1 VQLCLDSMNWISQ
14 LPDIKAMVG
23 PLNRRLGYRNK
34 TLSVKSVK
42 LMWDM
47 CRYEMSWFPDR
58 DPSTRE
64 HSWPW

>member
-1 VQLCLDSMNWISQ
+1 MQVRLRLDTWHPQ

-23 PLNRRLGYRNK
+23 PLNRRLGYWNK